1 MSTPYEIAFKYE
13 ILNEVIAH
21 VDGLIGRAFPDILP
35 ADIAPL
41 CEEVWEIYRK
51 IQLERNIDV
60 LEKYDKRLLEIRD
73 YAKRLAEN
81 SGNQRGEKPGADF
94 SDISDFSEAEL
105 ERELERFYD
114 LYKLGKTPST
124 TPAAYLLGGQSGS
137 GKSVLHHIFF
147 DRDANLIVID
157 GDRFR
162 ERHPRFRE
170 IQARFGSEAANYTQP
185 FVNKMVEAL
194 IERLSGEGYGL
205 IIEGTCR
212 SASVPLKTREL
223 LKRKGYAVTLAV
235 MCTSKEKAWN
245 SAAERYREM
254 ELRGLMPRAVPRE
267 KYEQTVAALP
277 ENISALWRYLE
288 FRAFDDILLFNRS
301 GEQLYSL
308 KDRPERDPGE
318 IFGVELN
325 K

>member
-21 VDGLIGRAFPDILP
+21 VDGLIGRAFSDILP

-51 IQLERNIDV
+51 IELERNIDV
-60 LEKYDKRLLEIRD
+60 LEEYDKRLLEIRD
-73 YAKRLAEN
+73 YVKQLAEN
-81 SGNQRGEKPGADF
+81 SGNPGGEMSGADF

-105 ERELERFYD
+105 ERELERFYN
-114 LYKLGKTPST
+114 LYKFGKTPSAK
-124 TPAAYLLGGQSGS
+124 PAAYLLGGQSGS

-170 IQARFGSEAANYTQP
+170 IQARFGNEAANYTQP

-194 IERLSGEGYGL
+194 TERLSGEGCGL

-212 SASVPLKTREL
+212 SASVPLKTCEL
-223 LKRKGYAVTLAV
+223 LKGKGYAVTLAV

-245 SAAERYREM
+245 SAADRYKEM
-254 ELRGLMPRAVPRE
+254 ERRGLMPRAVPRD

-277 ENISALWRYLE
+277 ENISAIWRS
-288 FRAFDDILLFNRS
+288 RAFDDILLFNRS
-301 GEQLYSL
+301 GEQMYSL

-318 IFGVELN
+318 IFNVELN